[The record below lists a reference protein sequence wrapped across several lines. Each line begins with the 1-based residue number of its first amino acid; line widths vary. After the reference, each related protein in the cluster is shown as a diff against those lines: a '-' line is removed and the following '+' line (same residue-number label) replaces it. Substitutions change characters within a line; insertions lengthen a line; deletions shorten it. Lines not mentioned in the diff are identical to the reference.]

1 MEHKRRDDA
10 IENLVAENSVAAA
23 GKANAAIERV
33 DLVERVMGRIAAVH
47 TNHTNPL
54 AEQHQHQRQHTHNR
68 RRRRLPVAMAVASVL
83 LLASVG
89 AYAASQ
95 NLEIRD
101 STGEL
106 RITIQQSDQ
115 TSTLIPYV
123 PRERT
128 AQELLRDEVVK
139 MANFGDL
146 LAYYIAGNNEPRFN
160 FLHNTRTQSY
170 EEYAALAQRTGAP
183 LIAEPSKLPE
193 GLWLEAASVR
203 PELSTSE
210 YADVRELLEQRLAE
224 QPDAELLVE
233 PVAWDK
239 AYSSELYYRNHKIS
253 LHLKQGVHVLR
264 SEGTVEAGSEL
275 ELLNI
280 GGTEVAYTVSS
291 DRMGV
296 RYSATWYDE
305 AEEMLHSVNAS
316 VNQWSVDGE
325 EQVDIE
331 EFDAKQFLA
340 IVEEQVLQK

>member
-1 MEHKRRDDA
+1 MGKEGPGYTNENLAGEYRANEA
-10 IENLVAENSVAAA
+10 IE
-23 GKANAAIERV
+23 GV
-33 DLVERVMGRIAAVH
+33 DLVQRVMGRIAATH
-47 TNHTNPL
+47 ANPL
-54 AEQHQHQRQHTHNR
+54 TGQHQR
-68 RRRRLPVAMAVASVL
+68 RRRRLPLAVAIASVL

-95 NLEIRD
+95 SLEIRD

-106 RITIQQSDQ
+106 RITVNKSDQ
-115 TSTLIPYV
+115 TRNLIPYV

-128 AQELLRDEVVK
+128 AEELLRDKVVE
-139 MANFGDL
+139 MAKFGDL
-146 LAYYIAGNNEPRFN
+146 LAYYIAGSNEPRFN
-160 FLHNTRTQSY
+160 FLYNTRTQSY
-170 EEYAALAQRTGAP
+170 EEYAALAARTGAP

-210 YADVRELLEQRLAE
+210 YADKKELLGQRLVE

-253 LHLKQGVHVLR
+253 LHLNQGAHALR
-264 SEGTVEAGSEL
+264 YEGTVEAGSEL
-275 ELLNI
+275 KLLNI
-280 GGTEVAYTVSS
+280 GGIEVAYTVSS
-291 DRMGV
+291 DKMGV

-305 AEEMLHSVNAS
+305 AKGILHSVNAS
-316 VNQWSVDGE
+316 VSQWSVDGE
-325 EQVDIE
+325 AQLDVE